1 MFPRSTW
8 SNLKSFRENL
18 SKLFWMRG
26 SKLVRVRAVKCPMP
40 GQRCSTTLMS
50 ENILCKAGGCVFQA
64 HFSFIAKF
72 SWKQRRFSR
81 RNSEIMTSIFSYLH
95 NTDCLPNLLSHSD
108 LSKSGKNTQDG
119 RSWTRARI
127 TCQNTDQNFTSACSS
142 PCLKSRSF
150 QRYKAKPGLL
160 PSAIYSLSRNKS
172 RHHKNFTDCTF
183 SRLKLKWVMTG

>member
-1 MFPRSTW
+1 MECFQEARDQTW
-8 SNLKSFRENL
+8 NPSERTSPNFSEWGAL
-18 SKLFWMRG
+18 SWWGWGQWSVLCQARD
-26 SKLVRVRAVKCPMP
+26 VRPPCQK
-40 GQRCSTTLMS
+40 
-50 ENILCKAGGCVFQA
+50 ICKAGGCVFKA

-72 SWKQRRFSR
+72 SWKQRRFRR

-142 PCLKSRSF
+142 PCLKSHSF
-150 QRYKAKPGLL
+150 PRYKAKPGLL

-172 RHHKNFTDCTF
+172 RHHKNFSDCTF